1 MNAAQIAYALGDARR
16 EGRGWRCRCPLHQ
29 GRSLTLRDG
38 DGGCVLVTC
47 WGGCDRLDVL
57 AELRGR
63 GLLDGRTTGYR
74 RPSPQTSQREDVA
87 RTARAL
93 AIWHEAR
100 PAGVSN
106 EIVGGSFTAIDIDGV
121 VLGTFDTLREPTRA
135 FPERGGM
142 R

>member
-1 MNAAQIAYALGDARR
+1 MSAADIAHAFGDA
-16 EGRGWRCRCPLHQ
+16 
-29 GRSLTLRDG
+29 
-38 DGGCVLVTC
+38 
-47 WGGCDRLDVL
+47 
-57 AELRGR
+57 
-63 GLLDGRTTGYR
+63 RTTGYW

-87 RTARAL
+87 RTARAF
-93 AIWHEAR
+93 AICHETR

-106 EIVGGSFTAIDIDGV
+106 EIVGGSLTAIDIDGV

>member
-1 MNAAQIAYALGDARR
+1 MSAADIAVALGGARR

-38 DGGCVLVTC
+38 EGGCVLVTC

-57 AELRGR
+57 AELRRR
-63 GLLDGRTTGYR
+63 GLLDGRNADHR
-74 RPSPQTSQREDVA
+74 QPSPQTSQREDVA
-87 RTARAL
+87 RTARAF
-93 AIWHEAR
+93 AIWHETR

-121 VLGTFDTLREPTRA
+121 VLGTFDTLRDPTRA

>member
-1 MNAAQIAYALGDARR
+1 MSAADIAHALGDAR
-16 EGRGWRCRCPLHQ
+16 
-29 GRSLTLRDG
+29 
-38 DGGCVLVTC
+38 
-47 WGGCDRLDVL
+47 
-57 AELRGR
+57 
-63 GLLDGRTTGYR
+63 TT
-74 RPSPQTSQREDVA
+74 EDVA

-100 PAGVSN
+100 PAGVSI

>member
-1 MNAAQIAYALGDARR
+1 MSAADIAHALGDARR
-16 EGRGWRCRCPLHQ
+16 EGRGWLLCR
-29 GRSLTLRDG
+29 
-38 DGGCVLVTC
+38 
-47 WGGCDRLDVL
+47 
-57 AELRGR
+57 R
-63 GLLDGRTTGYR
+63 GLLDGRATGYWG
-74 RPSPQTSQREDVA
+74 PSPQTSQREDVA

-100 PAGVSN
+100 PAGVSI